1 MNRQVIAVDKEKCVN
16 CHRCIAV
23 CPAKM
28 CNDGSGDF
36 LNLNPD
42 LCIGCGECIEACT
55 HGARHGIDD
64 SEEFFR
70 AVKKGEAVIAIVA
83 PAAATTFNGKYL
95 ELNGWLKSIG
105 VKACFDVSYGAEL
118 TTKSYV
124 EYMKKHKP
132 KLVIAQPCPVLVTFV
147 QTYRPELIPYL
158 APAGSPMH
166 HTMKW
171 IRKFR
176 PEYASAKI
184 AVISPCYAKRR
195 EFDEIG
201 MGDYNVT
208 IKSLEKHF
216 AENGVRLDDFPQADY
231 ETPPAERAVS
241 YSTPGGLMRTA
252 ERFLPDVSNITRK
265 IEGHPQVFDYLAHL
279 SASIKRGD
287 SPVFQLVDC
296 LNCDMGCN
304 GGPATSNRG
313 QHRDKVEGHIER
325 RVKKQA
331 LLAGNKRKPVSDKA
345 MNKSLEKYW
354 SEELYKRTYEDH
366 SVLFAAK
373 FSKPSESDIQA
384 VYKRMRKFK
393 PQDLLNCGACGY
405 KSCEQMAVA
414 IHNKLNKPENCA
426 HYMNMI
432 VREMQQQHQEEIQN
446 TISLTV
452 GSVSDKVVMTGE
464 RVQNLT
470 QIINSMVSCV
480 TQSSA
485 AIEQMVA
492 NVSSISGVLDKN
504 TRVVENLADA
514 SQRGREGLDGVAKM
528 VEEIKAGSNGLEE
541 TNAVIRNISSQT
553 RLLSMNAAIEAA
565 HAGEAG
571 KGFSVVAEEIRKLA
585 ENSGV
590 QAKKISKVLKNIKG
604 LIDSTSEASGDAQQ
618 RFEQVVELSDQVKQ
632 QELVV
637 QHAVAEQANGGT
649 ELLQALQ
656 HMNNLMQSV
665 KENSDQLQELSS
677 KVIEEI
683 SALEQ

>member
-1 MNRQVIAVDKEKCVN
+1 MRPVIAVDKNKCVN
-16 CHRCIAV
+16 CHRCIDV

-28 CNDGSGDF
+28 CNDCSGDF
-36 LNLNPD
+36 VNINHE
-42 LCIGCGECIEACT
+42 LCIGCGECIEACS
-55 HGARHGIDD
+55 HGARSGIDD
-64 SEEFFR
+64 TQEFFQ
-70 AVKKGEAVIAIVA
+70 ALEAGEEIIAIVT
-83 PAAATTFNGKYL
+83 PAVATSFEGRYL

-124 EYMKKHKP
+124 EYIKKNNP
-132 KLVIAQPCPVLVTFV
+132 KLMIAQQCPVLVSFIEI
-147 QTYRPELIPYL
+147 YRPELIPYL
-158 APAGSPMH
+158 AQPGSPMH

-171 IRKFR
+171 IKEFK
-176 PEYASAKI
+176 PEYADAKI
-184 AVISPCYAKRR
+184 AVISPCYAQRN

-201 MGDYNVT
+201 MGDFNVT
-208 IKSLEKHF
+208 IKSLEKYF
-216 AENGVRLDDFPQADY
+216 AENNIDLAEFPQ
-231 ETPPAERAVS
+231 TQFQNPPAERAVS

-252 ERFLPDVSNITRK
+252 ARFVPNISNITRK

-279 SASIKRGD
+279 SASIKHGD

-304 GGPATSNRG
+304 GGPGTSNRNS
-313 QHRDKVEGHIER
+313 HRDKIEGYIER
-325 RVKKQA
+325 RIQKQA
-331 LLAGNKRKPVSDKA
+331 ILAGKNIKPIKPKA
-345 MNKSLEKYW
+345 MNRSLNKYW
-354 SEELYKRTYEDH
+354 NEFLYKRSYEDH
-366 SVLFAAK
+366 SNYFATQFK
-373 FSKPSESDIQA
+373 RPTEDDIQQA
-384 VYKRMRKFK
+384 YRKMHKFK
-393 PQDLLNCGACGY
+393 KEDIKNCSACGY
-405 KSCEQMAVA
+405 KNCEQMAVA
-414 IHNKLNKPENCA
+414 IINKLNRPENCTY
-426 HYMNMI
+426 YMTSVI
-432 VREMQQQHQEEIQN
+432 TQMQEQHQEEIQN
-446 TISLTV
+446 TISLTIS
-452 GSVSDKVVMTGE
+452 SVSDKVMTTGD

-470 QIINSMVSCV
+470 QIVNSMASCV

-492 NVSSISGVLDKN
+492 NVASISSILDKN
-504 TRVVENLADA
+504 AKVVENLAEA
-514 SQRGREGLDGVAKM
+514 SQRGREGLDSVANM
-528 VEEIKAGSNGLEE
+528 ISEIKTGSNGLEE

-632 QELVV
+632 QETVV
-637 QHAVAEQANGGT
+637 QQAVSEQASGGT

-656 HMNNLMQSV
+656 QMNTLMQNV

-683 SALEQ
+683 SALA